1 MKRTKRILLLLTAA
15 LLLFASACG
24 GQNPA
29 PAPTEAP
36 AATSAPEPTPAP
48 LRFLVVY
55 FSRAGEQYN
64 VGVVEKGN
72 TAKLAELVAEKLDAD
87 LYEITP
93 ARDNYPDTYEELLET
108 ARQEKAEKARP
119 AIAGTL
125 PDPADY
131 DVIFIGSPVWHG
143 DWPMILYTYFEGTDL
158 EGKTLAPFCTHGG
171 GGLQE
176 LDKKLARACPY
187 STVLEGLAVKGEDA
201 QAESLLVEMNVSR
214 WLEGL
219 GYLPGE

>member
-1 MKRTKRILLLLTAA
+1 MNGKKRILWILAA
-15 LLLFASACG
+15 VLLFTSACG
-24 GQNPA
+24 GQNA
-29 PAPTEAP
+29 AP
-36 AATSAPEPTPAP
+36 AATAEPAVTPAP
-48 LRFLVVY
+48 AATPEPMRFLVVY

-72 TAKLAELVAEKLDAD
+72 TAKLAEVIAGKLGAD
-87 LYEITP
+87 LFEITP
-93 ARDNYPDTYEELLET
+93 ARDTYPDTYEELKE
-108 ARQEKAEKARP
+108 AAQKEKEEKARP

-143 DWPMILYTYFEGTDL
+143 DWPMILYTYFEGADL
-158 EGKTLAPFCTHGG
+158 EGKTLVPFCTHGG

-187 STVLEGLAVKGEDA
+187 STVLEGLAIKGEDA
-201 QAESLLVEMNVSR
+201 QAEVQLVDLTVSR
-214 WLEGL
+214 WLERL
-219 GYLPGE
+219 GYLPGK